1 MKCNSDFGGDG
12 DNVKDGEIMVK
23 AGGTDKEGSGNASL
37 CVGKRLGRFKKKPA
51 MFSKN
56 IAGFYVSSGGA

>member
-1 MKCNSDFGGDG
+1 M
-12 DNVKDGEIMVK
+12 KDGKIVVV
-23 AGGTDKEGSGNASL
+23 GGQTDKEGSVCASL
-37 CVGKRLGRFKKKPA
+37 CVGKRLGRSEKKPA